1 MDPVK
6 VELLI
11 EFAVVLCAPPLYQYY
26 LWRRGMVK
34 RQDIIR
40 TAKIFAPLYVLI
52 GAAVVVWAVHAD
64 TV

>member
-1 MDPVK
+1 MDAIK
-6 VELLI
+6 TELVI
-11 EFAVVLCAPPLYQYY
+11 ELAVVLCAPPAYQYY

-52 GAAVVVWAVHAD
+52 GAAVLVWAVS
-64 TV
+64 